1 MMDFLDPVRGC
12 ATIIAKRVAGRT
24 QAPRIAVTL
33 PDVLR

>member
-12 ATIIAKRVAGRT
+12 ATIIAKRVVGRIE
-24 QAPRIAVTL
+24 ALRIAITL